1 MGISDLLSNA
11 YAKVEDAYYGVLDFF
26 EEKGIGLPWSYND
39 FLENKGIPAL
49 PFTLA
54 LIFLLFAG
62 VGIVWAGAQ
71 PIDKDLTFNLK
82 DGKGNPLQDVSV
94 KIYDGEGNLLREATV
109 SDGTTLTLRGIKPN
123 TQLQIQ
129 ASKDGYGS
137 REINLDGN
145 DNDISLSLEGEND
158 VISGKIKLV
167 DRESQTTI
175 TDAVLTLEW
184 AGNTNTLVVSPGADG
199 IAIFSDLPK
208 DQELFLTVRADDYE
222 DLSEAITFS
231 NDDVKI
237 KELVPKASAS
247 SGNSIFLV
255 KAIDAQ
261 NKNVLQDV
269 HIKIENARTGDII
282 SDLDDADGLHS
293 ETLAKG
299 MVVRVTISKEGYLTY
314 SSNTAFPDGKTLRK
328 EEENIIAEMDFGGTS
343 LFVIAQGG
351 SGGQALDSVSL
362 TLLDA
367 LYEKIQSL
375 TSNFSGE
382 TEFPGLNETQAY
394 TLLAF
399 HPNYFPARQTIDWA
413 SLPASEKGKTLLFPL
428 TPITSGQSG
437 VLTAFVIEANGKAG
451 VGATVSITELT
462 DGLEGELPLL
472 APQPTDIA
480 GSFSVKLP
488 VGMRL
493 RIAADKGDLH
503 AEQEITIVAGLNRVN
518 LNLDGKETPLR
529 INLRYRSGDPF
540 IGSVVI
546 ESTSGT
552 QLFSDAVV
560 NGIVDVDPLANNT
573 LNLTA
578 TPTNGT
584 PIRKTI
590 NVEGRDSID
599 VILDETTSASSD
611 APEIK
616 FLGVV
621 DAQGNFVPGITPD
634 SESFARFEVK
644 WPTAASTAP
653 ARKGIVHVRVGSD
666 ATRSSDSQF
675 LGIYGANAPNA
686 VAEYGKSWNPT
697 PAPGNEY
704 KDRST
709 KGKAGS
715 YNKWI
720 ELQLPNPSGTQII
733 DVRLKA
739 RVGIPLGTQELHYR
753 AELQTSGSV
762 ARNPGDAILGNSP
775 YTKEKSGLY
784 AQTLSTTIPVY
795 SAIPICKG
803 SICARVSFI
812 DNTAREYPIGNFTA
826 MRSAPY
832 ALQVELLPSARK
844 DATTSSAVGVAQESN
859 PNLVPLTSVTNA
871 NPNIPTVATGTTAA
885 PTVNTAALA
894 QLRATTSPANPSLV
908 FTKGE
913 LNTFGPLAKEG
924 QQETTIA
931 IPLTG
936 FGNAQSLKARVHF
949 VPQRNGEG
957 SISLQI
963 TAGSEVWSEEI
974 PISIV
979 DPKTLSVEYA
989 HNVNPGESITFTVN
1003 AETTSSPVVDAL
1015 ISLLDAQNKTIASVQ
1030 GNNLANTGANGKYV
1044 LSKAIAP
1051 GLYAIKVAAPGFV
1064 PYEDTIAIG
1073 IKGAIELEET
1083 ITLNIP
1089 AGQKSI
1095 TQAVA
1100 VKNNSSFPLSNVTTE
1115 LEAIGKFPS
1124 TLKVEA
1130 KTIEVIPPKGNATL
1144 TLTATYAGEASDA
1157 TPLSGSMQLKLR
1169 AEANAQF
1176 PIYASSQLN
1185 VSYNRQLDSSCLQFD
1200 KQKLSVLVTEDEQP
1214 YPSNNYYS
1222 STPGSADNSYDY
1234 YGNRYSTQNPAYNAS
1249 GYNQY
1254 GYDPSGAYAN
1264 PTQKRVGVKVK
1275 NNCGTDLDLIT
1286 SINPSSGQ
1294 QEVDGLKIAAVDSTL
1309 KLQNGQEKQ
1318 VDFSV
1323 QNQLFRAGSAGL
1335 FQPGIPIMY
1344 GIQFRAPQLAA
1355 MLPLEINFFSRA
1367 TALQTPQ
1374 AITLNL
1380 IKSGNQK
1387 AVDRVPVNIT
1397 NASPGPVFG
1406 ISAQISDGYDA
1417 SSLYQGGSEG
1427 LLPAAGYNQNFRG
1440 QVQPPLQG
1448 VTLRVE
1454 NVVGNATLG
1463 PGQSLLPPIV
1473 VVGESTS
1480 DKVQSGLKTLT
1491 ISGIVDGRRS
1501 ILRQIP
1507 VYVQVGTSS
1516 CLKITATNTPVSF
1529 VSTETTGTQS
1539 QRVLIR
1545 NECLEPVRIGQ
1556 ISPSTAGANTLVL
1569 VALDGDNSLEK
1580 GQEKGFQFLLT
1591 KTTPYKGNFSVEVQ
1605 GLLVLSQK
1613 IVKTEPIPLEVRLGA
1628 NELSSANVSGLTQV
1642 PVCENPNERIGVR
1655 FPILATRDEC
1665 SQAYCDAEQ
1674 LANMLSRV
1682 VEQQIGKAAQLMQS
1696 KKNDAAQIPGCD
1708 LGKRSCS
1715 FAQMGIQGSVFEV
1728 FLQND
1733 ALSPQMM
1740 QYVMRGEKYPR
1751 LQGMQAEL
1759 LPTLLGENADASFES
1774 KLGAGFGNK
1783 LFMPE
1788 IQGCGAYQLA
1798 IVGGVEMSGAQLQP
1812 EQINVGIK
1820 LIAPRR
1826 DTAECQYK
1834 IQNVANFLPKN
1845 RSLTNANNSQQ
1856 TLFGNVESTPDL
1868 QASAETLAE
1877 TVFGSKNRVS
1887 TNSGGSRLE
1896 LRVGNQAESIVELTL
1911 DPATQGEG
1919 SKHVIGLVKRT
1930 QNTVQK
1936 EAVVEVGRIITQ
1948 LGKGVNG
1955 CITRDERTWKIFSAP
1970 NIGTFQFAGCALNG
1984 TKEGGLA
1991 VRGSQ
1996 ACCVLNTKSEIQS
2009 NVSYALNPSG
2019 TNPIPGLTQL
2029 NLYEVA
2035 TNTSDPK
2042 NPIPGNVLVNGAEYP
2057 LTFNA
2062 QTNGYQQSILLCG
2075 TADGQTQAQARN
2087 ALVNATATRVNDG
2100 KVAGPLQLQ
2109 VKVCTQAPADA
2120 LAGAVKKGN
2129 GTYYT
2134 TANLEA
2140 DPTKQQT
2147 IAQAIADISDGQ
2159 KLPASYF
2166 SFQGNGVRANDN
2178 AVYQQ
2183 QIKNQQGKALGF
2195 GFGACQAA
2203 CMACH
2208 GGIGLVFGGGGFFAK
2223 SFSSLGQCAMGCGFG
2238 AVVGVAQVY
2247 KDDISQIPILGSIV
2261 DTIRS
2266 IFGGLTDG
2274 LAEAFDIEPENRPAF
2289 DAGVVGS
2296 SIGLLSGG
2304 GWKGLII
2311 GGATTVAFAQVM
2323 EYVLSDEVQQ
2333 KTDGYKESIKEGTV
2347 EARDASVK
2355 GLKNAVEW
2363 VKGVAGGNS
2372 ATTTT
2377 STPTTTPT
2385 TTPASNPTS
2394 TPSSPATGQ
2403 VTLFAL
2409 SPATG
2414 LATGDL
2420 LSILGSPEPATPRD
2434 VLHETSRVMENN
2446 LLQSVAEIFTV
2457 VPSSSQEI
2465 ILSLSSNSRIQRI
2478 KDLVLRSR
2486 IQFQGYREF
2495 YQSIYGD
2502 FGSEAVG
2509 FRTDLATVE
2518 SDLASFADTIN
2529 PIQTDGEIPAN
2540 LRTRLETIFGKS
2552 TNEMPWGRKLNE
2564 VITSRI
2570 VQVGDRAL
2578 PRNNDAAIARIKEA
2592 AQAYVLETA
2601 GPNPYEAARATLQF
2615 VDATERAPITPDAAS
2630 TPSNATTATNRLS
2643 DITSRYKV
2651 GEQIGTGQQ
2660 SQGVFRLE
2668 NRPDSV
2674 IKIID
2679 NYSPGGIA
2687 EAEARALFARS
2698 QRLGSEAQFAHVQE
2712 IGIHNGRVAVVM
2724 ELAPGAP
2731 LHRSGESL
2739 AVWQSRI
2746 RMLAD
2751 APQEHYDA
2759 YVRDVYAMEAAG
2771 LSPDVGTGS
2780 NVNYDSARGFTI
2792 YDPIVPSNAA
2802 DASAISIERGLVSY
2816 RDYRSIN
2823 GGPGFAAQMT
2833 AQDAINI
2840 LRIQQKARL
2849 AGNPLFDRAAGGE
2862 FAPGE
2867 VSQIIREGAMTRIKQ
2882 LLPGLDARDR
2892 RILMSDLETV
2902 TTPSPLSNTPGFG
2915 SDGYAERLTSS
2926 ELRSQLVQARE
2937 NTRNYRA
2944 SLERMQAA
2952 VPDARIPP
2960 RIAELAIMED
2970 SYTAILSRVP
2980 DELSPA
2986 MARTLVDESLG
2997 VVRES
3002 ARNIAFDARD
3012 IMAERIIASSDA
3024 ATALR
3029 VVDDF
3034 TPAVKLPDP
3043 VDAIARARAR
3053 ANEVLFVGVL
3063 DVSPDLTE
3071 AAAEVTT
3078 ARAAVE
3084 TATAEVAAAEARV
3097 RSEGVQTSGQDV
3109 SQLSPAARAA
3119 LNDLGEARTDL
3130 TAAQQRLQDRLTAVE
3145 TELVNRRILPS
3156 TDAIDAQ
3163 FNAALGEFG
3172 EAREL
3177 LGSSIADPNPLL
3189 TDAEADGLRTRI
3201 SDLEVTLTQLRDTF
3215 GDAIPDAS
3223 PENRAILER
3232 SQRQIDRAARL
3243 LSNADARL
3251 ENPGTGSVVYAET
3264 QIGQARELVREI
3276 TVSSQPL
3283 ADQINS
3289 GRSIVVE
3296 NFVAQIERIPNN
3308 LLDVTV
3314 SVEQGLDAL
3323 ARSTSAGAQLSQA
3336 EVAQMQAGIDTVI
3349 SDIEVVRANYDYYAE
3364 RSRDLPVATLEQVEV
3379 AAVRADEL
3387 ILELERA
3394 KAQLADGT
3402 PNGLVEAQNTLRRVS
3417 QEFPASYANSSVRTV
3432 LETTPIAAAIATADA
3447 AGDGVPL
3454 TATQERSPTLT
3465 AGAEAIADAGTG
3477 RIRPSDFQSAAE
3489 ELAAGADSIVA
3500 GGDEGAREA
3509 YQRMLENVEADLGAA
3524 QAARETDLPPAEA
3537 ARATAEVREAIE
3549 VARDSSATPARVA
3562 AEGREAAAAVDAAAE
3577 VVADD
3582 ARTNAPAGSHNP
3594 DGSIT
3599 RSNGI
3604 TEYPAGHPEFEA
3616 GHRGA
3621 RRYPNGVTE
3630 VRLADGR
3637 VETRLPG
3644 GEVVE
3649 GSVSQWYRND
3659 EIDLSDGTQ
3668 LDAEGRIVQE
3678 GTGVRRPA
3686 ATPEPV
3692 VNPDGSTTYADGRIA
3707 YPEGHSAVS
3716 PGATGV
3722 EYPNGILVETTV
3734 APDGSTRVET
3744 LLPDGRTV
3752 EAAVDTYD
3760 PLTGEVELSDG
3771 TIIGRNGQVIR
3782 EGRAIRAGADPIP
3795 DAPSQAEFERVSA
3808 RQSAQFQRDAA
3819 RLQGEPAR
3827 VSQRITQLEDSIPAI
3842 ERAVSEAEGR
3852 VIRRLGNDRVQ
3863 GANAQEYAQLVG
3875 ELEFEQARLAR
3886 ARAELRELTGVRT
3899 QLQAQATAARE
3910 RLVQYREMMR
3920 IETVLRQNAAARST
3934 AAANNDLTRIAQLD
3948 AEVLTLNAQYE
3959 AARTRFTT
3967 ANEAYLGPA
3976 SRIRRLFG
3984 ASGPTSPEAEL
3995 ARIRERYASPSTTP
4009 TNVVEPVSRRTLRE
4023 RLASLNPFPR
4033 RNQSAQTLYAN
4044 PIANEQLATLT
4055 AQRNQLQTALR
4066 AAEGRANQIRTLEQ
4080 QIVQFDERLRNAS
4093 ITDADRVRITAER
4106 VQAQTEAAQLRAAN
4120 PTLQAEIARLQQRVT
4135 ANQALLDAQQSYN
4148 TRVQELSTAAARQQE
4163 LPRERQSL
4171 LNTRRAIDEQLRTTT
4186 DPAQRTRLEAAR
4198 TRTEQLLQSNAQE
4211 TRELPER
4218 IRAAEER
4225 VRTTNAE
4232 VASRTSARDTVER
4245 PPAPTE
4251 VERAAARA
4259 EEVRREVAA
4268 ERSETG
4274 RAAAEAETIR
4284 DTTGTTRTPAEAERL
4299 ARLEE
4304 RVARGESRIA
4314 ELEAERAAA
4323 ERVVAEG
4330 DAAARAA
4337 EGGARPPGDG
4347 GTTPAAGG
4355 GGDVPRAATSERAAA
4370 TSGGGGAEKPGFF
4383 KRNSEF
4389 IKATAKGFVCDTA
4402 GAVAGYKVYAGL
4414 LKDEIENKVTI
4425 EPGSENVLDPNSGE
4439 IIFKDGQTYKIT
4451 VTPDPSV
4458 KGGKKLT
4465 IDIVSPQEK
4474 IPANAWVDDC
4484 GQTPVALDR
4493 LTPTTPTPTNA
4504 SDPAEAARVNE
4515 LIQQAIREGNA
4526 AGVNAANS
4534 GEVTP

>member
-1 MGISDLLSNA
+1 MGISELLSNA

-26 EEKGIGLPWSYND
+26 EEKGIGLPWNYND

-71 PIDKDLTFNLK
+71 PIDKDITFNLK

-94 KIYDGEGNLLREATV
+94 KIFDAEGNLLREATV
-109 SDGTTLTLRGIKPN
+109 SDGTTLTLRGLKPG

-145 DNDISLSLEGEND
+145 DNDIALSLEGEND

-199 IAIFSDLPK
+199 IAVFSDLPK

-222 DLSEAITFS
+222 NLSEAITFS

-314 SSNTAFPDGKTLRK
+314 TSNTAFPDGKTLRK

-367 LYEKIQSL
+367 QYEKIQSL

-462 DGLEGELPLL
+462 DGIEGELPLL

-529 INLRYRSGDPF
+529 INLRYRSGDLF

-560 NGIVDVDPLANNT
+560 DGIVDVDPLTNNT

-616 FLGVV
+616 FLGIV

-634 SESFARFEVK
+634 AESFARFEVK

-675 LGIYGANAPNA
+675 LGIYGVNAPNA

-720 ELQLPNPSGTQII
+720 ELQHNNPSGTQII

-762 ARNPGDAILGNSP
+762 ARNPGDALLGSNP

-859 PNLVPLTSVTNA
+859 PNLVPLASVTSA
-871 NPNIPTVATGTTAA
+871 NPNIPALATGTTAA

-936 FGNAQSLKARVHF
+936 FGNAQTLKARVHF

-1030 GNNLANTGANGKYV
+1030 GNNLANAGANGKYV

-1083 ITLNIP
+1083 IALNIP

-1222 STPGSADNSYDY
+1222 STPGSAGNSYDY

-1580 GQEKGFQFLLT
+1580 DQEKGFQFLLT

-1970 NIGTFQFAGCALNG
+1970 NIGTFQFAGCALDG

-2109 VKVCTQAPADA
+2109 VKVCTQNPADA
-2120 LAGAVKKGN
+2120 LAGAVKRGN

-2140 DPTKQQT
+2140 APTKQQT

-2183 QIKNQQGKALGF
+2183 QIKNQQGKALGW

-2223 SFSSLGQCAMGCGFG
+2223 FASSTGQCAMGCGFG

-2247 KDDISQIPILGSIV
+2247 KDDISQIPILGPIV

-2304 GWKGLII
+2304 GWKGMIV
-2311 GGATTVAFAQVM
+2311 GGTITVAFAQVM

-2333 KTDGYKESIKEGTV
+2333 KTDGYKESVKEGTTD
-2347 EARDASVK
+2347 ARDASVSRLQ
-2355 GLKNAVEW
+2355 GALNW
-2363 VKGVAGGNS
+2363 FKGVIPTPVPIPS
-2372 ATTTT
+2372 AASSTNTGST
-2377 STPTTTPT
+2377 STPTPT
-2385 TTPASNPTS
+2385 
-2394 TPSSPATGQ
+2394 SSPATGQ
-2403 VTLFAL
+2403 VTLLAL

-2414 LATGDL
+2414 LATGL
-2420 LSILGSPEPATPRD
+2420 PPVPASSALTPFE
-2434 VLHETSRVMENN
+2434 VFT
-2446 LLQSVAEIFTV
+2446 QSVQQFEYDIANKFIELESIIPQKPTEGVARFNPFNRS
-2457 VPSSSQEI
+2457 PSNQE
-2465 ILSLSSNSRIQRI
+2465 
-2478 KDLVLRSR
+2478 V
-2486 IQFQGYREF
+2486 
-2495 YQSIYGD
+2495 
-2502 FGSEAVG
+2502 
-2509 FRTDLATVE
+2509 
-2518 SDLASFADTIN
+2518 
-2529 PIQTDGEIPAN
+2529 
-2540 LRTRLETIFGKS
+2540 
-2552 TNEMPWGRKLNE
+2552 
-2564 VITSRI
+2564 
-2570 VQVGDRAL
+2570 
-2578 PRNNDAAIARIKEA
+2578 AIARFELLDLRNRVA
-2592 AQAYVLETA
+2592 AYRAFLESFDNA
-2601 GPNPYEAARATLQF
+2601 IPGGVPAA
-2615 VDATERAPITPDAAS
+2615 VDRHGQMDILHENLGDVEQDLL
-2630 TPSNATTATNRLS
+2630 NKNYKDLTATKDYVKRLS
-2643 DITSRYKV
+2643 DSTRTGFEKSSILPAAGEVLPQNRSRAQSILTTIGNAAEAQYPGYNPVEQVLANSPTALPANTVASADPQTRLVAARNTLSELNGRANDIMREAINYRSRVPVPVQDIGVYLQLQAELEAVQGQMYDTIEGLRGIEGVSPQSVDLLRDTVTQTYGDLDVRETRFSVNGKEVGLGRYQAEVAYRASGIVEDLFPRIEELRVLSGELGTALEPLRPLDDIALGPEVGRGGTGNVVYSIRGDNSAVVKIIESSTDTPLREALRLGARTNALPSDVGVARVWEVGTIGGKV
-2651 GEQIGTGQQ
+2651 AIIMPRARGEQLHPTNNTYE
-2660 SQGVFRLE
+2660 SWSNRL
-2668 NRPDSV
+2668 
-2674 IKIID
+2674 
-2679 NYSPGGIA
+2679 
-2687 EAEARALFARS
+2687 
-2698 QRLGSEAQFAHVQE
+2698 AQMA
-2712 IGIHNGRVAVVM
+2712 N
-2724 ELAPGAP
+2724 
-2731 LHRSGESL
+2731 
-2739 AVWQSRI
+2739 
-2746 RMLAD
+2746 
-2751 APQEHYDA
+2751 APQEHFDRL
-2759 YVRDVYAMEAAG
+2759 VRDIHALRAKG
-2771 LSPDVGTGS
+2771 LTVDTASPG
-2780 NVNYDSARGFTI
+2780 NLFYDPVEGFTI
-2792 YDPIVPSNAA
+2792 IDPTVPTN
-2802 DASAISIERGLVSY
+2802 
-2816 RDYRSIN
+2816 
-2823 GGPGFAAQMT
+2823 P
-2833 AQDAINI
+2833 QDAVAFSA
-2840 LRIQQKARL
+2840 QKAIVDNRNLDRFLEQGTADDATNVL
-2849 AGNPLFDRAAGGE
+2849 ATMEKLSRAGDTSYDNVGRRYAV
-2862 FAPGE
+2862 GE
-2867 VSQIIREGAMTRIKQ
+2867 VEASIKSK
-2882 LLPGLDARDR
+2882 A
-2892 RILMSDLETV
+2892 T
-2902 TTPSPLSNTPGFG
+2902 
-2915 SDGYAERLTSS
+2915 
-2926 ELRSQLVQARE
+2926 
-2937 NTRNYRA
+2937 
-2944 SLERMQAA
+2944 AA
-2952 VPDARIPP
+2952 IQ
-2960 RIAELAIMED
+2960 
-2970 SYTAILSRVP
+2970 
-2980 DELSPA
+2980 
-2986 MARTLVDESLG
+2986 
-2997 VVRES
+2997 
-3002 ARNIAFDARD
+3002 
-3012 IMAERIIASSDA
+3012 RIIASPANNPLSREMIVAGIEAEQLNRSPVKAVRELADFYGPAGQTITRVDATDVPAFVSEIDLVLLDITDYRDYLARVRDGQPTNPTLDYAISELDATSVELQRIRTDVQAGEPVLQRVRSILESTPSRVSIQEAVASARQGVAEIIAANPENVGSVLQALADPTAEFDPVAARGTAQQRAEALLNPNVRASQPIVRAAAEEVAIAGAAVEEAIAAQAVAESGDVAERVAAAQARADAEIDFTLKKGKLNALLQERGVLPDASPTGQQFASVIDILNDGIQEVSSTPAPFSNLVSPEQVDLTRLRLNELQLLLDDA
-3024 ATALR
+3024 ALTY
-3029 VVDDF
+3029 
-3034 TPAVKLPDP
+3034 
-3043 VDAIARARAR
+3043 
-3053 ANEVLFVGVL
+3053 EGVL
-3063 DVSPDLTE
+3063 DRVGENNPQLRSEVEAQIRRLRGQANVAREQSALLEKQPTLGNMQSAKKRIAAMQGFFNDADTRARTAVVEGLQRVPAQADTVAAVAPTPE
-3071 AAAEVTT
+3071 ELRAAAAEVD
-3078 ARAAVE
+3078 V
-3084 TATAEVAAAEARV
+3084 AAEAYERM
-3097 RSEGVQTSGQDV
+3097 
-3109 SQLSPAARAA
+3109 LA
-3119 LNDLGEARTDL
+3119 NDQSD
-3130 TAAQQRLQDRLTAVE
+3130 
-3145 TELVNRRILPS
+3145 
-3156 TDAIDAQ
+3156 IDA
-3163 FNAALGEFG
+3163 
-3172 EAREL
+3172 
-3177 LGSSIADPNPLL
+3177 
-3189 TDAEADGLRTRI
+3189 T
-3201 SDLEVTLTQLRDTF
+3201 
-3215 GDAIPDAS
+3215 
-3223 PENRAILER
+3223 
-3232 SQRQIDRAARL
+3232 
-3243 LSNADARL
+3243 
-3251 ENPGTGSVVYAET
+3251 
-3264 QIGQARELVREI
+3264 
-3276 TVSSQPL
+3276 
-3283 ADQINS
+3283 
-3289 GRSIVVE
+3289 
-3296 NFVAQIERIPNN
+3296 
-3308 LLDVTV
+3308 
-3314 SVEQGLDAL
+3314 
-3323 ARSTSAGAQLSQA
+3323 
-3336 EVAQMQAGIDTVI
+3336 
-3349 SDIEVVRANYDYYAE
+3349 
-3364 RSRDLPVATLEQVEV
+3364 
-3379 AAVRADEL
+3379 
-3387 ILELERA
+3387 
-3394 KAQLADGT
+3394 
-3402 PNGLVEAQNTLRRVS
+3402 
-3417 QEFPASYANSSVRTV
+3417 
-3432 LETTPIAAAIATADA
+3432 
-3447 AGDGVPL
+3447 
-3454 TATQERSPTLT
+3454 
-3465 AGAEAIADAGTG
+3465 
-3477 RIRPSDFQSAAE
+3477 
-3489 ELAAGADSIVA
+3489 
-3500 GGDEGAREA
+3500 
-3509 YQRMLENVEADLGAA
+3509 
-3524 QAARETDLPPAEA
+3524 
-3537 ARATAEVREAIE
+3537 
-3549 VARDSSATPARVA
+3549 
-3562 AEGREAAAAVDAAAE
+3562 
-3577 VVADD
+3577 
-3582 ARTNAPAGSHNP
+3582 
-3594 DGSIT
+3594 
-3599 RSNGI
+3599 
-3604 TEYPAGHPEFEA
+3604 
-3616 GHRGA
+3616 
-3621 RRYPNGVTE
+3621 
-3630 VRLADGR
+3630 
-3637 VETRLPG
+3637 
-3644 GEVVE
+3644 
-3649 GSVSQWYRND
+3649 
-3659 EIDLSDGTQ
+3659 
-3668 LDAEGRIVQE
+3668 
-3678 GTGVRRPA
+3678 
-3686 ATPEPV
+3686 
-3692 VNPDGSTTYADGRIA
+3692 
-3707 YPEGHSAVS
+3707 
-3716 PGATGV
+3716 
-3722 EYPNGILVETTV
+3722 
-3734 APDGSTRVET
+3734 
-3744 LLPDGRTV
+3744 
-3752 EAAVDTYD
+3752 
-3760 PLTGEVELSDG
+3760 
-3771 TIIGRNGQVIR
+3771 
-3782 EGRAIRAGADPIP
+3782 
-3795 DAPSQAEFERVSA
+3795 
-3808 RQSAQFQRDAA
+3808 
-3819 RLQGEPAR
+3819 
-3827 VSQRITQLEDSIPAI
+3827 
-3842 ERAVSEAEGR
+3842 
-3852 VIRRLGNDRVQ
+3852 
-3863 GANAQEYAQLVG
+3863 
-3875 ELEFEQARLAR
+3875 
-3886 ARAELRELTGVRT
+3886 
-3899 QLQAQATAARE
+3899 TAARE
-3910 RLVQYREMMR
+3910 RLASEAADLQQLLDDGAASL
-3920 IETVLRQNAAARST
+3920 ETPEARTAARS
-3934 AAANNDLTRIAQLD
+3934 AAA
-3948 AEVLTLNAQYE
+3948 E
-3959 AARTRFTT
+3959 AARV
-3967 ANEAYLGPA
+3967 AESASSGAPA
-3976 SRIRRLFG
+3976 D
-3984 ASGPTSPEAEL
+3984 APEVA
-3995 ARIRERYASPSTTP
+3995 
-4009 TNVVEPVSRRTLRE
+4009 
-4023 RLASLNPFPR
+4023 
-4033 RNQSAQTLYAN
+4033 
-4044 PIANEQLATLT
+4044 
-4055 AQRNQLQTALR
+4055 
-4066 AAEGRANQIRTLEQ
+4066 
-4080 QIVQFDERLRNAS
+4080 
-4093 ITDADRVRITAER
+4093 
-4106 VQAQTEAAQLRAAN
+4106 
-4120 PTLQAEIARLQQRVT
+4120 
-4135 ANQALLDAQQSYN
+4135 
-4148 TRVQELSTAAARQQE
+4148 
-4163 LPRERQSL
+4163 
-4171 LNTRRAIDEQLRTTT
+4171 
-4186 DPAQRTRLEAAR
+4186 EAAR
-4198 TRTEQLLQSNAQE
+4198 
-4211 TRELPER
+4211 
-4218 IRAAEER
+4218 R
-4225 VRTTNAE
+4225 VADE
-4232 VASRTSARDTVER
+4232 
-4245 PPAPTE
+4245 
-4251 VERAAARA
+4251 
-4259 EEVRREVAA
+4259 
-4268 ERSETG
+4268 G
-4274 RAAAEAETIR
+4274 RAAAAAAPADAGGTRPDASVPVSGEAP
-4284 DTTGTTRTPAEAERL
+4284 TPAGTDTPSTPAPAPAERRRTIASALSPETDVPSPADVEASAARVRSAARAVRDAPSDPDARVELREAADALADDADLSWDDLDEVVEDGSPADAEADRAVTDTEADARDLSRRAADPATDPDTLADEAERL
-4299 ARLEE
+4299 ADGADDAADAARTADEDGIGPRRTAPDAEVYHNGVKINPDGTLVFPDGMVLDGDRIRFSDGRVVAIGISADEFKLITTQDGTLTTTSVLRGETKSIAGTDLVATLDAEGNPKIVRPDGIEIENEIRFNDGTVIDADGVVYRDGAEIAPNGLREAPRAGTPAPTPAPGAPRDAPASERAEFEAQKARLDADKATVDATVREHQALVDEIAARNETAREARIAVLENEIRNNSRVEGGRVIPLTEDDLAARLEE
-4304 RVARGESRIA
+4304 LDSLNTQKKKIAKQAKQLEALREPLLEQQRAASERIAAAQAMFDAEPGSPEFRAAESRFNAADRTFMGTRRLHRVLPARFAGETATGAFSKLKKEIKPTPKKPSKLIKDKDLDAYDKKAADLKKKLGEIESAQGPRTVEAAQARIRQLQAELDAELAKPVAERDLVKVADTRLAISEQAAVQRNLENGVVSDASVEAALLEDQVKAAEKLSKAARKQNELLNRKAKLQDDLAKLEKQSKALKKHSSEIDSDVRAGRNSPEKAAERKKSLEKAIEKNAADQAKLTRDIADADAAIERQITAVEEARAKNDELAKPPTEEAKTKARERVKALDETLAKNAKAVKDAEARLASPNNTQEELIKLNREIAVLQEQRRVA
-4314 ELEAERAAA
+4314 ELEKGKAQSTVNAGDAAETAAAA
-4323 ERVVAEG
+4323 EKAATEGKTPAPPAEPPKTG
-4330 DAAARAA
+4330 T
-4337 EGGARPPGDG
+4337 GAGDG
-4347 GTTPAAGG
+4347 TTKPPAETGKTSGAGG
-4355 GGDVPRAATSERAAA
+4355 GG
-4370 TSGGGGAEKPGFF
+4370 GGGDKPGFF

-4402 GAVAGYKVYAGL
+4402 GAIAGYKVYAGQ

-4425 EPGSENVLDPNSGE
+4425 EPGSDNVLDPNSGE

-4451 VTPDPSV
+4451 VTPDSSV

-4493 LTPTTPTPTNA
+4493 LVPTTSTPTNA

-4526 AGVNAANS
+4526 AGVNAANA